1 MFGLLGKKKG
11 MTQVYDANGNVVPVT
26 VVELGPCVVI
36 TKRTKKRD
44 GYDALQLGFLPKK
57 ESRTRKPQ
65 LGLFKK
71 RGLTPFQVLQEF
83 RTQGAVDIAEGA
95 TLTASLF
102 QVGDVVAVAGTTKG
116 RGFQGAIKRHGKHGG
131 PASHGSD
138 FHRRPGSIGMRTQPG
153 RVIPGMRMP
162 GHMGV
167 DRVTIRNLKVVA
179 VRPEDHAVLIQGAI
193 PGSRE
198 GIVEVLAADPAFT
211 KRLTEK
217 APVSEEA
224 TQEVKE

>member
-1 MFGLLGKKKG
+1 MLGLLGKKKG
-11 MTQVYDANGNVVPVT
+11 MTQVYDAEGKRIPVT
-26 VVELGPCVVI
+26 VVEVGPCVVI

-71 RGLTPFQVLQEF
+71 RNVTPFQVLQEF
-83 RTQGAVDIAEGA
+83 RTVGEVEVAEGT
-95 TLTASLF
+95 TLTAGLF

-116 RGFQGAIKRHGKHGG
+116 RGFQGAMKRHGKHGG

-179 VRPEDHAVLIQGAI
+179 VRPEDHALLIQGAI

-198 GIVEVLAADPAFT
+198 GIVEILAVDPAFA
-211 KRLTEK
+211 KRLTEN
-217 APVSEEA
+217 V
-224 TQEVKE
+224 TVKE